1 MRAEGPLVPR
11 MVLRVKK
18 AVRRLALRPKALGQ
32 SGAATQADWDAMISR
47 MDARDAEAERR
58 LAQAERA
65 LNKLTLS

>member
-1 MRAEGPLVPR
+1 

-18 AVRRLALRPKALGQ
+18 AVRRLALRPQALEQ
-32 SGAATQADWDAMISR
+32 SGASTQADWDAMISR
-47 MDARDAEAERR
+47 MEAHDRETERR

>member
-1 MRAEGPLVPR
+1 

-18 AVRRLALRPKALGQ
+18 AVRRLVPRPEVLEQ

-47 MDARDAEAERR
+47 MDAQDREAERR

-65 LNKLTLS
+65 LNRLTLS

>member
-1 MRAEGPLVPR
+1 

-18 AVRRLALRPKALGQ
+18 AVRRLALRPKSLEQ
-32 SGAATQADWDAMISR
+32 SGASTQADWDAMISR
-47 MDARDAEAERR
+47 MEARDSETERR